1 MEAIGHRQPRSFYGA
16 PSVYDQHGKRVKTY
30 TFREKETQVARS
42 RDKTSPCSYN
52 YEPSLPHNKRTE
64 IASKPASRSS
74 WWNDRDL
81 DRKRRVAKYKLY
93 AVPGKLKS
101 SLQKGFHHLKMT
113 CKKILV

>member
-1 MEAIGHRQPRSFYGA
+1 MEAIGYRQPRIFYGA
-16 PSVYDQHGKRVKTY
+16 PGVYDQHSKRVKTY
-30 TFREKETQVARS
+30 TFRKKETQVARS
-42 RDKTSPCSYN
+42 HYD
-52 YEPSLPHNKRTE
+52 PSLPHNQRTE
-64 IASKPASRSS
+64 IASKSASRS

-81 DRKRRVAKYKLY
+81 DRKRRVAQYKLY